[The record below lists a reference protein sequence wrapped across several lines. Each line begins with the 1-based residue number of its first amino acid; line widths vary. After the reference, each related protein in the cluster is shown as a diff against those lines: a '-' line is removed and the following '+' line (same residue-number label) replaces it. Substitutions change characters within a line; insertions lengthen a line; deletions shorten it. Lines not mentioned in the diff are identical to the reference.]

1 MNLQYILV
9 IFTPV
14 AHLLLPLRWLECNMS
29 LEELLE
35 IKPDHAGGPVKIRN
49 GSTIPA
55 ASGSPSSIRAASTSS
70 AGSAWA
76 SDITDQPLS
85 GSPASA
91 GTHHGGDRRKRG
103 DGTDMHMGMAAGQ
116 VSAWMRQST

>member
-1 MNLQYILV
+1 
-9 IFTPV
+9 
-14 AHLLLPLRWLECNMS
+14 MS

-49 GSTIPA
+49 GATIPA

-103 DGTDMHMGMAAGQ
+103 EGMEMHMAMAAGQ
-116 VSAWMRQST
+116 VSTCPGISKQLYPTDGQQVASYRYS

>member
-1 MNLQYILV
+1 
-9 IFTPV
+9 
-14 AHLLLPLRWLECNMS
+14 MS
-29 LEELLE
+29 LEMLLE
-35 IKPDHAGGPVKIRN
+35 IKPDHAGGPVKLRN
-49 GSTIPA
+49 GAGIPE

-91 GTHHGGDRRKRG
+91 GTHHGAERRKRG
-103 DGTDMHMGMAAGQ
+103 DGAEMHMGMAGQ
-116 VSAWMRQST
+116 VRAKDEGLLHVHACRTLCCT

>member
-1 MNLQYILV
+1 M
-9 IFTPV
+9 T
-14 AHLLLPLRWLECNMS
+14 

-35 IKPDHAGGPVKIRN
+35 IKPDHAGGPVRLKP
-49 GSTIPA
+49 GQHYPA

-85 GSPASA
+85 GSPASQ
-91 GTHHGGDRRKRG
+91 GTHHHHGGADRRKRG
-103 DGTDMHMGMAAGQ
+103 DAAELAGAGQ
-116 VSAWMRQST
+116 VSCDGVDGLVRCARVNLSCVYVCLGGGDDAKMTV

>member
-1 MNLQYILV
+1 
-9 IFTPV
+9 
-14 AHLLLPLRWLECNMS
+14 MS

-49 GSTIPA
+49 GATIPA

-91 GTHHGGDRRKRG
+91 GTHHGAERRKRA
-103 DGTDMHMGMAAGQ
+103 DGTEMHHMALAAGQ
-116 VSAWMRQST
+116 VRAKDEWLLHVYVCKDLC